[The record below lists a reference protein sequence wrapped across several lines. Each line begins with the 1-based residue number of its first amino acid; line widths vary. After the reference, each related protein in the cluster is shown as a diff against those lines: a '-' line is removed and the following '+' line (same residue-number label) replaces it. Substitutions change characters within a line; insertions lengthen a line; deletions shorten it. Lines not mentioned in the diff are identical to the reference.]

1 MASAKRK
8 NGLKFVRFMPVL
20 IVIAA
25 LFFVVLFKGLELR
38 QKNIAY
44 AARAEVLEAELAA
57 EDARAQ
63 EIEDYRAYV
72 NTDEYK
78 REILRE
84 KFNYADKNEIVF
96 RFNQK

>member
-1 MASAKRK
+1 
-8 NGLKFVRFMPVL
+8 MPVL

-44 AARAEVLEAELAA
+44 AARAEALEKELA
-57 EDARAQ
+57 EENARAQ
-63 EIEDYRAYV
+63 EIEEYRAYV

>member
-1 MASAKRK
+1 
-8 NGLKFVRFMPVL
+8 MPVL

-38 QKNIAY
+38 QKNIVY
-44 AARAEVLEAELAA
+44 AERKEKLEQELAR
-57 EDARAQ
+57 ETERTQ
-63 EIEDYRAYV
+63 EIEEYRAYV

-78 REILRE
+78 REVLRE

-96 RFNQK
+96 RFNKN

>member
-20 IVIAA
+20 IVITA

-38 QKNIAY
+38 QKNMAY
-44 AARAEVLEAELAA
+44 AARAEALEAELEA
-57 EDARAQ
+57 ENARAQ
-63 EIEDYRAYV
+63 EIEDYKAYV
-72 NTDEYK
+72 NTDDYK